1 MGVRAAERRG
11 DGGPGGPGHGRR
23 RAVDRHAGGVAL
35 RTSGRRVA
43 AGAAGP
49 RRVRLQAMGTAV
61 ASAHLAPAPEAPAL
75 PLEGVDVR
83 ALARRAAVPA
93 ALAAVAAAALVLAG
107 GPLHAFLHAMDRAVQ
122 ADPRWVVA
130 AGVFELL
137 SFAGYIGLF
146 WMVGSRATPRL
157 GVRAS
162 AYITLGGAGATRLPP
177 APRVGRGAPA
187 PWGPRRAGLGTR
199 GATSTLL
206 SFLVLQY
213 AVFLGA
219 LVLSGG
225 LLALG
230 VSGHA
235 PLGVTAV
242 PAAAA
247 ALAIATALVFAAR
260 RPAHA
265 TALVPGASRGAR
277 VRGRLSE
284 ARGVVGAG
292 VRDGI
297 ALLGSGDLRLLGA
310 PAYWAFDA
318 AVLWAML
325 EAFGAAPAIA
335 VVVLAYFV
343 GQVGNTLPIP
353 GAVSGGMA
361 GVLIACGVPADLA
374 VVSVLAYRSIAIWL
388 PAPIGLAALRPL
400 RRTVAAWAREDERPG
415 AVSAPER
422 AQPQAARVAPAPAGV
437 REHDALALAA

>member
-1 MGVRAAERRG
+1 M
-11 DGGPGGPGHGRR
+11 
-23 RAVDRHAGGVAL
+23 AV
-35 RTSGRRVA
+35 S
-43 AGAAGP
+43 
-49 RRVRLQAMGTAV
+49 V
-61 ASAHLAPAPEAPAL
+61 ASAHLAPAPDAPAL
-75 PLEGVDVR
+75 PLEGIDVP

-93 ALAAVAAAALVLAG
+93 ALAAAAAAALVVAG
-107 GPLHAFLHAMDRAVQ
+107 GPLHAFLDAIDRAVQ
-122 ADPRWVVA
+122 ADPRWVIA

-137 SFAGYIGLF
+137 SFVGYIGLF
-146 WMVGSRATPRL
+146 WMVGSRATSRL

-162 AYITLGGAGATRLPP
+162 AYITLGGAGATRLLPT
-177 APRVGRGAPA
+177 AGVGGAA
-187 PWGPRRAGLGTR
+187 LTLWSLRRAGLGTR

-219 LVLSGG
+219 LVVAGG
-225 LLALG
+225 LLAVG

-235 PLGVTAV
+235 PLGISAV
-242 PAAAA
+242 PAGAA
-247 ALAIATALVFAAR
+247 ALAIAAALVFAAR
-260 RPAHA
+260 RPAPA
-265 TALVPGASRGAR
+265 AELAADASRATR
-277 VRGRLSE
+277 VRGRLRE

-297 ALLGSGDLRLLGA
+297 ALLRSGDVRLLGA

-325 EAFGAAPAIA
+325 QAFGAAPAFA

-374 VVSVLAYRSIAIWL
+374 LVSVLAYRSIAIWL
-388 PAPIGLAALRPL
+388 PAPVGLAALRPL
-400 RRTVAAWAREDERPG
+400 RRTVAAWAREDQAGTVEP
-415 AVSAPER
+415 ATEVVAPEVVAPELVAPELVAPELVAPELVVSAP
-422 AQPQAARVAPAPAGV
+422 RVV
-437 REHDALALAA
+437 RERDALALAA